1 MKSTIRLNQL
11 KEIIESY
18 EYPIP
23 LREHL
28 QEYFRKNKNA
38 GSRDR
43 KELRQLCNSYFRL
56 GKSLGNLTFEDKS
69 FVADFLFNSVPLL
82 EQKFTEDYS
91 LDIDSKL
98 AIIQNHYP
106 DFTIE
111 SVFPFPDEITS
122 NIDKD
127 SLLKSYLHQ
136 ASVWIKVTPG
146 KQKFV
151 ETELELNG
159 IEFEKYNELAW
170 KFKSNEKLT
179 ELPSFQ
185 KAYFRIQDLSTQ
197 STVDYYK
204 ASEGEKW
211 WDACAGAGGK
221 SLSLVETYKGVEL
234 YVSDIRETILK
245 NLEDRFKKHHVRPA
259 RILKTDLE
267 KATPALPQM
276 DGIVVD
282 APCTGSGT
290 WARSPEHLAYFNK
303 DSITLYT
310 EKQLRILDHVYPLLK
325 TGKPLI
331 YITCSVYSREN
342 ENVIEAFCA
351 KHSVKIEEQKYLEG
365 YRNGAENIFLCRMI
379 KTEA

>member
-56 GKSLGNLTFEDKS
+56 GKSLGNLSFEDKS
-69 FVADFLFNSVPLL
+69 YVADFLFNSNPIL
-82 EQKFTEDYS
+82 EQKFTEDYA

-98 AIIQNHYP
+98 AIIKNHYP
-106 DFTIE
+106 DFSIE
-111 SVFPFPDEITS
+111 KIFPFADEITS
-122 NIDKD
+122 GLDKE
-127 SLLKSYLHQ
+127 SLLKSYLAQ
-136 ASVWIKVTPG
+136 PSVWVKVTPG
-146 KQKFV
+146 KEKFV
-151 ETELELNG
+151 ESELTLNT
-159 IEFEKYNELAW
+159 IEFEKYNDLTW

-197 STVDYYK
+197 STVDFYHAK
-204 ASEGEKW
+204 EGEKW

-221 SLSLVETYKGVEL
+221 SLSLSETYKKVEL

-245 NLEDRFKKHHVRPA
+245 NLGERFKKHHVRPA
-259 RILKTDLE
+259 GILKVDLE
-267 KATPALPQM
+267 KGSPALPQM
-276 DGIVVD
+276 DGIIVD

-290 WARSPEHLAYFNK
+290 WARSPEHLALFDK
-303 DSITLYT
+303 SSIDLYSQ
-310 EKQLRILDHVYPLLK
+310 KQLKILENVFPLLK

-331 YITCSVYSREN
+331 YITCSIYTQEN
-342 ENVIEAFCA
+342 EKVIEAFCA
-351 KHSVKIEEQKYLEG
+351 KHSVKIEEQKYMEG

-379 KTEA
+379 KVDA